1 MNSFPIIQFQDV
13 KMTKFNRNK
22 VEGDFLLRM
31 TLTDKNQMDEF
42 LCRLFSETA
51 SFSKRSK
58 NKTLGRSFVADKSS
72 VSYNF
77 VIPGHYFFDANEL
90 FLSKIKNMDLKQVN
104 VSTSILFNN
113 IPSGTNVQD
122 LIRYLSF
129 IS

>member
-1 MNSFPIIQFQDV
+1 LNSFPIIQFQDV

-31 TLTDKNQMDEF
+31 SLTDKTQINDF
-42 LCRLFSETA
+42 LTRLFSETA
-51 SFSKRSK
+51 SFSQRSK
-58 NKTLGRSFVADKSS
+58 NKILGGSFVTKESS
-72 VSYNF
+72 ASYNF

-90 FLSKIKNMDLKQVN
+90 FLSKIKNTDLKLVN
-104 VSTSILFNN
+104 VSASIILNN
-113 IPSGTNVQD
+113 IPSNTNVQD